1 MTSPT
6 GPGGASRRPLP
17 APVGLSDPER
27 RAREAEQARAD
38 RAMQAGWVI
47 RFDPDR
53 LEYRASR
60 ELLTARSLGLLLDE
74 IEAHDAG

>member
-1 MTSPT
+1 VTSPN
-6 GPGGASRRPLP
+6 GPGGESRRPLP
-17 APVGLSDPER
+17 AAVGLSDRER

-38 RAMQAGWVI
+38 KAMQAGWVI

-60 ELLTARSLGLLLDE
+60 ELLTARSLGALLDE
-74 IEAHDAG
+74 IDAHR